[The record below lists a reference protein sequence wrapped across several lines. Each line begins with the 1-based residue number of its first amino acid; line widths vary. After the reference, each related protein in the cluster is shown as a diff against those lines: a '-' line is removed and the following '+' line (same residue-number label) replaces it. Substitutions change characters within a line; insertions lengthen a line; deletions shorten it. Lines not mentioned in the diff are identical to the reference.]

1 MASLVPYSG
10 SSSDDKQE
18 LAPPDSKRA
27 RRPGGFFGAAEGDDS
42 SEEDDSPSASDADEP
57 PAEDRGAAEAV
68 APASL
73 LPSVVDLLESTS
85 RPQWLDAPLGV
96 RLAPLLP
103 HDALGHARPVV
114 KSTVGSAPV
123 AYSQAEQTARAQLTS
138 LRQELALDAVKDRG
152 RSSHAIPVEEA
163 LANPSLTLPR
173 KAQDRKDRE
182 KSKRERGQSSIS
194 TWKSEAEM
202 VLRQQYDS

>member
-10 SSSDDKQE
+10 SSDDDQGE
-18 LAPPDSKRA
+18 APPDSKRA
-27 RRPGGFFGAAEGDDS
+27 RRPGGFFAAGGDDW

-57 PAEDRGAAEAV
+57 PAEDRGATEAV

-73 LPSVVDLLESTS
+73 ILPPVVDLLASTG
-85 RPQWLDAPLGV
+85 RPQWLDAPLGE
-96 RLAPLLP
+96 RLVPLP
-103 HDALGHARPVV
+103 HDAPVQRPVH
-114 KSTVGSAPV
+114 STVGSAPV
-123 AYSQAEQTARAQLTS
+123 AYTQAEQASRAQLTA
-138 LRQELALDAVKDRG
+138 LRQELALDSAKDRG
-152 RSSHAIPVEEA
+152 RSSHAMPVEEA

-173 KAQDRKDRE
+173 KAQDRKERE